1 MNATAQSSGPTL
13 SAGDLSRIAKLL
25 KRDAGIEIPEGKASL
40 VQARLSRRLRDTGL
54 SSYADYCTLLEGP
67 DGSHEREHMLSALTT
82 NVTKFFREDHHF
94 KDLRDRLLPPLLEKA
109 RACGS
114 VRLWSAGCSSGEE
127 PYSIA
132 VTLLMLDGRAADYN
146 IRILATDIDPR
157 MVEAGRSGV
166 YKTSSIT
173 PFDGRDAKGW
183 FEKVDDMHMR
193 AKPALQKL
201 VTFNRLNL
209 HSDWPMKR
217 PIDIIFCRNVVIYF
231 DKSDETNL
239 WKRMIRS
246 LSHNGWIL
254 VGHSERIP
262 AHPDLPVTLDGITTY
277 RRNSASNKQET

>member
-1 MNATAQSSGPTL
+1 MNAVTQSSGPTL

-25 KRDAGIEIPEGKASL
+25 KRDAGIEIPEGKSSL

-54 SSYADYCTLLEGP
+54 TSYADYCTLLEGP
-67 DGSHEREHMLSALTT
+67 NGSHEREHMLSALTT

-109 RACGS
+109 RAGGS

-193 AKPALQKL
+193 AKPTLQKL

-239 WKRMIRS
+239 WKRMIGS
-246 LSHNGWIL
+246 LSPNGWIL

-277 RRNSASNKQET
+277 RSNSASNKQEI